1 MKNVIAT
8 IVAAAGLA
16 SMANAQATSNLN
28 METSIDGLDWTSG
41 LRNVNPGTTVKVR
54 AKISYTANGTTAVPV
69 GFATLT
75 FQPTI
80 QNWNATP
87 VTGDAIAA
95 FAAAGNNNNGGGVQR
110 DNQDLYGRIIPFA
123 STGPTTTDPYIGRT
137 QTVSG
142 TSYLRIARSTI
153 TNWVGDG
160 PTTTTSA
167 VNNFNGSGGLALVQ
181 KGSGLVGTADPA
193 FDPNIVNVIL
203 FRFQITLSLD
213 STIRDLLIDVPAA
226 GINRNTSTGAREA
239 GWFASASDSF
249 GSIKAAVSVGTSTL
263 RVVPAPGAL
272 GLLGLGG
279 VMVLRRR
286 R

>member
-1 MKNVIAT
+1 
-8 IVAAAGLA
+8 
-16 SMANAQATSNLN
+16 
-28 METSIDGLDWTSG
+28 
-41 LRNVNPGTTVKVR
+41 
-54 AKISYTANGTTAVPV
+54 
-69 GFATLT
+69 
-75 FQPTI
+75 
-80 QNWNATP
+80 
-87 VTGDAIAA
+87 
-95 FAAAGNNNNGGGVQR
+95 
-110 DNQDLYGRIIPFA
+110 
-123 STGPTTTDPYIGRT
+123 
-137 QTVSG
+137 
-142 TSYLRIARSTI
+142 
-153 TNWVGDG
+153 
-160 PTTTTSA
+160 
-167 VNNFNGSGGLALVQ
+167 VNNFNGAGGLALVQ

-213 STIRDLLIDVPAA
+213 STIRDLLIDVPEA